1 MNLQNFI
8 NSEIESPNSNE
19 LLNIIESISFAAIK
33 ISKLIF
39 SPERK
44 DLDQNI
50 GSINAD
56 GDKTKK
62 LDIETDLIVKEHLK
76 NCNLKWYASEEEN
89 AEVLFNKQGK
99 YSICIDPLDG
109 SSNIETN
116 APIGTIFGI
125 YAEDPDYSKNILQK
139 GDKLKAS
146 GFFVYGPRTIFVLTL
161 GSGVLLF
168 QLNNEDKFI
177 LLDKSIKIPPNTNE
191 LSINFSNYTIWP
203 NSIKRYID
211 KCIGVDKTMSNKN
224 YNMRWIG
231 SLVADCLR
239 ILIRGGIFMY
249 PQDLKKPEKAGRLRL
264 MYEANPMA
272 FLMEKAGGKATTGRE
287 RLLGVTPD
295 HFHQRISVI
304 MGSEE
309 EVERIERY
317 YEEHDEGKDIKF
329 KSPLFK
335 ERSLFEKPE

>member
-8 NSEIESPNSNE
+8 NNEIESPNSNE

-44 DLDQNI
+44 DLDQNM

-177 LLDKSIKIPPNTNE
+177 LLDKSIKIPSNTNE

-249 PQDLKKPEKAGRLRL
+249 PEDARKGYENGRLRL
-264 MYEANPMA
+264 VYEANPIS
-272 FLMEKAGGKATTGRE
+272 FIIEQAGGAAIDGNNRILSLQPKKLHE
-287 RLLGVTPD
+287 RVPLI
-295 HFHQRISVI
+295 F
-304 MGSEE
+304 GSSNE
-309 EVERIERY
+309 IKTFLKI
-317 YEEHDEGKDIKF
+317 GKLNGK
-329 KSPLFK
+329 K
-335 ERSLFEKPE
+335 

>member
-8 NSEIESPNSNE
+8 NNEIESPNSSE

-249 PQDLKKPEKAGRLRL
+249 PEDARKGYENGRLRL
-264 MYEANPMA
+264 VYEANPIS
-272 FLMEKAGGKATTGRE
+272 FIIEQAGGIAIDGKNRILSLHPKKLHE
-287 RLLGVTPD
+287 RVPLIFGSSNEIKTFLKIGVLN
-295 HFHQRISVI
+295 
-304 MGSEE
+304 
-309 EVERIERY
+309 
-317 YEEHDEGKDIKF
+317 GKK
-329 KSPLFK
+329 
-335 ERSLFEKPE
+335 

>member
-8 NSEIESPNSNE
+8 NNEIESPNSNE

-125 YAEDPDYSKNILQK
+125 YADDPDYSKNILQK

-249 PQDLKKPEKAGRLRL
+249 PEDARKGYENGRLRL
-264 MYEANPMA
+264 VYEANPIS
-272 FLMEKAGGKATTGRE
+272 FIIEQAGGTAIDGNNRILSLHPKKLHE
-287 RLLGVTPD
+287 RVPLI
-295 HFHQRISVI
+295 F
-304 MGSEE
+304 GSSNE
-309 EVERIERY
+309 IKTFLKIGILN
-317 YEEHDEGKDIKF
+317 GKK
-329 KSPLFK
+329 
-335 ERSLFEKPE
+335 

>member
-1 MNLQNFI
+1 MNLENFI
-8 NSEIESPNSNE
+8 NSETESANSND

-146 GFFVYGPRTIFVLTL
+146 GFFVYGPRTIFVMTL

-211 KCIGVDKTMSNKN
+211 KCIGVDKTMINKS

-249 PQDLKKPEKAGRLRL
+249 PEDARKGYEKGRLRL
-264 MYEANPMA
+264 VYEANPIS
-272 FLMEKAGGKATTGRE
+272 FIIEQAGGIAIDGNYRILSLQPKKLHE
-287 RLLGVTPD
+287 RVPLI
-295 HFHQRISVI
+295 F
-304 MGSEE
+304 GSSNE
-309 EVERIERY
+309 IKTFLKIGMLN
-317 YEEHDEGKDIKF
+317 GKK
-329 KSPLFK
+329 
-335 ERSLFEKPE
+335 